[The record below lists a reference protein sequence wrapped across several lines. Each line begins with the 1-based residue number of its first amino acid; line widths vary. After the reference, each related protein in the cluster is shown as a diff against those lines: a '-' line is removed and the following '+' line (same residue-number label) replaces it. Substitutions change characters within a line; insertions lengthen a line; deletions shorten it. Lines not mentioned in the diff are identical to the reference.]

1 MKYTSAQANKL
12 LRKLQAEKEDLELA
26 EQRTC
31 TFVAANTEDEESLR
45 PAYSFEET
53 QSELARV
60 NHQIR
65 RVKHAINVFNA
76 TTVLPGFDMTIDEVL
91 VCMPQLRQRLVR
103 LYNMAVRL
111 PKQRCSRMGNSNII
125 DYEYANYDIAAVK
138 AEGEKIA
145 DEIRRIQTALD
156 VLNNTVV
163 MEMDV

>member
-65 RVKHAINVFNA
+65 RVKHAINMFNA

-103 LYNMAVRL
+103 LYNMTARL
-111 PKQRCSRMGNSNII
+111 PKQKPCWRITWRTSWAPPPCSLRCWC
-125 DYEYANYDIAAVK
+125 
-138 AEGEKIA
+138 
-145 DEIRRIQTALD
+145 
-156 VLNNTVV
+156 
-163 MEMDV
+163 